1 MEVSGQFNARVALLP
16 EKEPSVPLD
25 RKLSGPQSRSGRGD
39 EEKKFLASV
48 GNWTSLVQPV
58 ASHYT
63 DWAISAPN
71 FNAWRLLFCCFEVG
85 VKLGLST

>member
-48 GNWTSLVQPV
+48 GN
-58 ASHYT
+58 
-63 DWAISAPN
+63 
-71 FNAWRLLFCCFEVG
+71 
-85 VKLGLST
+85 